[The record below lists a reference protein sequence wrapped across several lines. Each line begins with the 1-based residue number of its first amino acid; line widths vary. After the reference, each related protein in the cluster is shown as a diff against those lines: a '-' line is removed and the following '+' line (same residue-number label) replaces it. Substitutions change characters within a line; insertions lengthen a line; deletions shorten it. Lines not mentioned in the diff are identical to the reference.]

1 MTAERNAGYTGSMVR
16 RPSVLSDPFAA
27 DQEEAIFAKA
37 LSELRAKISSDGQN
51 AVTAL
56 ASFLAQGGAL
66 VFPLLRAWAE
76 DHDPQVRKSLV
87 KAAEKA
93 ADPADPFRAVFL
105 FGLIEPLLWDP
116 DPSVRTLA
124 RKALR
129 EKLLPTYPEEALEIL
144 AQWTADP
151 DPKKKIFAVECLG
164 RLPPS
169 LARRALILLRHL
181 GRSEEGKVRKAVI
194 RALRRWRWAAPNPVE
209 GELRGWLADP
219 GLSELAQRA
228 LS

>member
-1 MTAERNAGYTGSMVR
+1 MVR
-16 RPSVLSDPFAA
+16 RPSVLSDPFVA
-27 DQEEAIFAKA
+27 DQEEAIFAEA
-37 LSELRAKISSDGQN
+37 LSELRAKISSDGQS

-66 VFPLLRAWAE
+66 VFPFLRAWTE
-76 DHDPQVRKSLV
+76 DHDPQVRKSLS
-87 KAAEKA
+87 KAVEKA
-93 ADPADPFRAVFL
+93 ADPADPFRAAFL
-105 FGLIEPLLWDP
+105 FGLIEPLLWDA
-116 DPSVRTLA
+116 DPSVRTSA

-144 AQWTADP
+144 AQWTAEP
-151 DPKKKIFAVECLG
+151 DLRKKILAVECLG

-181 GRSEEGKVRKAVI
+181 GRSEDERVRKAVI
-194 RALRRWRWAAPNPVE
+194 RALRKWRGAAPNLVE
-209 GELRGWLADP
+209 GELKNWLSDP
-219 GLSELAQRA
+219 GLFELAQRA